1 MNTVIRCQTIPG
13 DPFPGD
19 PSPIPDPR
27 PPQPQP
33 QPDPPPEEVP
43 YKLSRV

>member
-1 MNTVIRCQTIPG
+1 MNADIYRQTIPG

-19 PSPIPDPR
+19 PPPIPDPR

>member
-1 MNTVIRCQTIPG
+1 MNADMHNQTIPG
-13 DPFPGD
+13 DPFPID
-19 PSPIPDPR
+19 PPPIPDPR

-43 YKLSRV
+43 YKLTRV

>member
-1 MNTVIRCQTIPG
+1 MNVDIHSQTIPG
-13 DPFPGD
+13 DPFPVD
-19 PSPIPDPR
+19 PPPIPDPR
-27 PPQPQP
+27 PRRPQP